1 MSIFNVI
8 CLILAALCI
17 GACLVY
23 FFLTYNIP
31 VWAALLLAS
40 ANFGFLS
47 TIGVDKDSVPI
58 AVILSISLIFIIVW
72 WIVVL
77 INVSDGT
84 IKKKEDD

>member
-8 CLILAALCI
+8 CLILAALCM
-17 GACLVY
+17 GACIVY

-47 TIGVDKDSVPI
+47 TIGVNKDLFLI
-58 AVILSISLIFIIVW
+58 ALIFSFSLVGIALWWVIVL
-72 WIVVL
+72 V
-77 INVSDGT
+77 NVCDGT
-84 IKKKEDD
+84 IKKKEDE